1 MPKFYFHVRD
11 GDQIIRDHEGI
22 DMPGKDAAAAEAK
35 QAARDL
41 LAEQL
46 KFGATLDT
54 RQFEIVDDR
63 GEKVLSLPFRSV
75 LRLD

>member
-11 GDQIIRDHEGI
+11 GDQVIEDREGI
-22 DMPGKDAAAAEAK
+22 DMPGNKDAEAEARH
-35 QAARDL
+35 AAREL

-46 KFGATLDT
+46 RFGSKLDD
-54 RQFEIVDDR
+54 RAFEIMNDR

-75 LRLD
+75 LHLD